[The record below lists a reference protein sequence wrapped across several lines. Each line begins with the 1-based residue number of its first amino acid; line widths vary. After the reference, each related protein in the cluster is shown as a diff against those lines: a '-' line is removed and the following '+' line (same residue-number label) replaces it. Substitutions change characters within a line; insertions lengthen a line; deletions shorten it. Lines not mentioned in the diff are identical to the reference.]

1 MKAVPVIMLVLDR
14 VPTAVPMP
22 LFSPMLELEIAL
34 PMGPKVN
41 IALGRP
47 PKGFVHPDF
56 PVR

>member
-1 MKAVPVIMLVLDR
+1 MIMLVLDR

-56 PVR
+56 PVRE